1 MASHLIS
8 VSLLAADSSAWT
20 IEKLTLTI
28 QRLTDSQIE
37 AAKAVIAQGCLE
49 FFGQPPAEFEDMD
62 TICSIYREPSGTFLA
77 LLDDD
82 RVVGTGAI
90 RRLDEQTCELK
101 RMWFLPAYRGKGY
114 GAKMSEAL
122 LEFARSAGY
131 TRVRLDTAPVLAA
144 ANRLYQRLGFY
155 PIERYNDGP
164 GTLFME
170 KCL

>member
-1 MASHLIS
+1 
-8 VSLLAADSSAWT
+8 LA
-20 IEKLTLTI
+20 LTI
-28 QRLTDSQIE
+28 QRLTDSRIE
-37 AAKAVIAQGCLE
+37 AAKSVIAQGCLE
-49 FFGQPPAEFEDMD
+49 FFGQPPAESEDMD
-62 TICSIYREPSGTFLA
+62 RISSVYSEPYGAFLV
-77 LLDDD
+77 LLDGD

-114 GAKMSEAL
+114 GARMSEAL
-122 LEFARSAGY
+122 FEFARSAGY
-131 TRVRLDTAPVLAA
+131 KRVRLDTAPILAA

-155 PIERYNDGP
+155 PIERYNNGP